1 MDSSLDDTE
10 ELRPGDEFI
19 FILDSGQEN
28 LPSPEILKLSA
39 STSDLKGGGEL
50 WIIGKNFQKDTKVV
64 FCHSIAGKK
73 EPLWT
78 KLTEPEQEYFHQ
90 THLITQIPPFY
101 NLDTQDDVE
110 VSVFIKCGEKL
121 SDPLPFTYSPHSAQY
136 MLPNALAKTHDV
148 TLPRGVAPP
157 AVAAKNGSVS
167 VITGCDTNVNE
178 EAQPQP
184 KPTNKVFMKVDMHGL
199 SNGEKGNYWTI
210 NPKFDDFS
218 PGSHLEEVTDQ

>member
-1 MDSSLDDTE
+1 MTDSSLDDTE

-101 NLDTQDDVE
+101 NLDTQEDVE

-121 SDPLPFTYSPHSAQY
+121 SDPLPFTYSSHSAQY
-136 MLPNALAKTHDV
+136 MLPHALPKTH
-148 TLPRGVAPP
+148 P
-157 AVAAKNGSVS
+157 AVAAKTGSVS
-167 VITGCDTNVNE
+167 VAKEESNVGENE
-178 EAQPQP
+178 DISSQGRERRRGQ
-184 KPTNKVFMKVDMHGL
+184 
-199 SNGEKGNYWTI
+199 
-210 NPKFDDFS
+210 
-218 PGSHLEEVTDQ
+218 